1 MQKMKI
7 DKRILAE
14 VEGLRKLAALLPP
27 GKGRALQNKCDT
39 ITTLARKAQALV
51 DAPVGSLFP
60 QPGQLPRY
68 EATNED
74 IAARYSARKAIFN
87 ALLAGRVISLEDA
100 AEFRVS
106 QMHTQMAGIRREIQ
120 DKGLPYVLCAREKRP
135 DPSRRG
141 FNEYYLIPKDDE

>member
-1 MQKMKI
+1 MQKMRFE
-7 DKRILAE
+7 KRILEE
-14 VEGLRKLAALLPP
+14 VDGLRKLAAFLPSGKANALL
-27 GKGRALQNKCDT
+27 NKCDR
-39 ITTLARKAQALV
+39 ITLLSRKAQALV

-60 QPGQLPRY
+60 QPMAQRRY
-68 EATNED
+68 EPTNED
-74 IAARYSARKAIFN
+74 IKARYCARKAIFQ
-87 ALLAGRVISLEDA
+87 ALMAGRVISLEDS

-141 FNEYYLIPKDDE
+141 FNEYYLIPKDNE